1 MPSEFVCPLTIPVI
15 GPVLLCLSEFSVG
28 RNPVIP
34 RDLPTL
40 AGLSIPNPPRRR
52 IGADCGKCEGTQCLA
67 TSRLS
72 PRPLEPSHEEFS
84 SVPEEKRWE

>member
-28 RNPVIP
+28 RNPVIL

-40 AGLSIPNPPRRR
+40 AGLSIPTPLDD
-52 IGADCGKCEGTQCLA
+52 ALA
-67 TSRLS
+67 PTA
-72 PRPLEPSHEEFS
+72 E
-84 SVPEEKRWE
+84 SVKALNAWQHRGYLLGR